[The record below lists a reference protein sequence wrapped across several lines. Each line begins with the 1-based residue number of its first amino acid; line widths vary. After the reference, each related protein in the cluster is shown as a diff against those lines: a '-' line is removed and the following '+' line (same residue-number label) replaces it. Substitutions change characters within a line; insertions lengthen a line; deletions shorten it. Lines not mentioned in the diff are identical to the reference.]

1 MQSTLFDQLINSNAH
16 LTSATPYSLYL
27 YHFIHR
33 TSYSLSLCVD
43 VWSTYIC
50 IICLPL
56 IRIYTLQGQELYMS
70 Y

>member
-1 MQSTLFDQLINSNAH
+1 MQSALFDQIINSNAH
-16 LTSATPYSLYL
+16 LTSATYSLYL

-33 TSYSLSLCVD
+33 TSYSLSLCVY
-43 VWSTYIC
+43 VWSTYKC
-50 IICLPL
+50 IVYLPL